1 MLKFD
6 HVALSVTNVDESI
19 KFYEKLDFSLS
30 QRWDDPNGKL
40 SIVLMK
46 NSNMIL
52 EMFCYKNYKALPEY
66 RHELSSDLEV
76 IGTKHFGLC
85 VEDINAAAK
94 LLCQKEICT
103 SPIIAKGRLG
113 RDYFFIKDP
122 DGILIEIIQEH

>member
-6 HVALSVTNVDESI
+6 HVALSITDANESI

-30 QRWDDPNGKL
+30 QRWDDPNGNL
-40 SIVLMK
+40 SIILMK

-85 VEDINAAAK
+85 VENINEAAK
-94 LLCQKEICT
+94 ILCDKGICFN
-103 SPIIAKGRLG
+103 PQIAKGRLG

-122 DGILIEIIQEH
+122 NGILIEIIQEH